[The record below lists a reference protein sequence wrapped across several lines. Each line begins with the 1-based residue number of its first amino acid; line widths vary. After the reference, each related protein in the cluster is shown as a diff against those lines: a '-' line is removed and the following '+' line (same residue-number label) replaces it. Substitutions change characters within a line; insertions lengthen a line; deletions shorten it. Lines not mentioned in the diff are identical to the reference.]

1 MPYFLMDMHPLVLS
15 RDNVHICSSKNNELS
30 YGYLITLVTPSL
42 LYGVETW
49 GPSLNKA
56 NHWNDLETFS
66 VNDCSHYKKQRIS
79 APRYNPGRDG
89 SSTYNRRG
97 IVPISDIYPTSLGAP

>member
-56 NHWNDLETFS
+56 IHWKYLERPLVSMIACMIRSKASMPHDIIRAEMGAT
-66 VNDCSHYKKQRIS
+66 
-79 APRYNPGRDG
+79 
-89 SSTYNRRG
+89 
-97 IVPISDIYPTSLGAP
+97 PIITETLF